1 MPVKYLV
8 FNIAVM
14 EELTLTTPS
23 ILFSAISLIMLAY
36 TNRFLAYAQVIR
48 NLKGEHENRP
58 SAMTKLQ
65 LDNLRKRLYMVV
77 VLALVDLALQRIVP
91 AGLLVVVVVLLA
103 IQVDN
108 HGTDFLRNLDLRDF
122 PSDKFVGNLH
132 FVSFPS
138 GSKDGGTQKSLWLKT
153 PTDPA
158 NPKMNAKSQRWG
170 IFTRNAVYITVFQ
183 GLMHPIV
190 LMAISDY

>member
-1 MPVKYLV
+1 M
-8 FNIAVM
+8 I
-14 EELTLTTPS
+14 
-23 ILFSAISLIMLAY
+23 
-36 TNRFLAYAQVIR
+36 
-48 NLKGEHENRP
+48 
-58 SAMTKLQ
+58 
-65 LDNLRKRLYMVV
+65 
-77 VLALVDLALQRIVP
+77 
-91 AGLLVVVVVLLA
+91 VVVLLA
-103 IQVDN
+103 VQVNN

-122 PSDKFVGNLH
+122 SSDKFVGNLH

-153 PTDPA
+153 PTDSA

>member
-1 MPVKYLV
+1 MDDLV
-8 FNIAVM
+8 RYYHRDL
-14 EELTLTTPS
+14 ELP
-23 ILFSAISLIMLAY
+23 
-36 TNRFLAYAQVIR
+36 
-48 NLKGEHENRP
+48 
-58 SAMTKLQ
+58 
-65 LDNLRKRLYMVV
+65 
-77 VLALVDLALQRIVP
+77 
-91 AGLLVVVVVLLA
+91 VLLFTL
-103 IQVDN
+103 IYY
-108 HGTDFLRNLDLRDF
+108 
-122 PSDKFVGNLH
+122 H

-170 IFTRNAVYITVFQ
+170 IFTRSAVFITVFQ